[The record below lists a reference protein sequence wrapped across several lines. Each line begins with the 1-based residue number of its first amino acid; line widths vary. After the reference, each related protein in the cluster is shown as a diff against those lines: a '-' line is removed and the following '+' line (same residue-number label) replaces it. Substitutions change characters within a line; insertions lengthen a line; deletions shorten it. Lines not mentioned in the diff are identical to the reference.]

1 VSLAPSF
8 TVLLFVIS
16 FVCHPEGNL
25 LLLWL
30 DPIDRVAYIYSSDG
44 ILKLTT
50 TRLAIPNSEIF
61 VDLPTLFA
69 ALD

>member
-1 VSLAPSF
+1 MGVP
-8 TVLLFVIS
+8 
-16 FVCHPEGNL
+16 NL
-25 LLLWL
+25 WLL

-50 TRLAIPNSEIF
+50 TRLAIPTTEIF
-61 VDLPTLFA
+61 VDLHTLFA